1 MDHQYIEEHNIT
13 DRYLL
18 GRLRAEERSRF
29 EEHFVD
35 CHVCLERLETTE
47 NFRGALKTVAAED
60 ATRRD
65 AYDQNH
71 AQIEPSRPSAWT
83 WMAPFRGGWQWALI
97 GAMLLLAALPAALWM
112 RERGELK
119 RRYEQSLQTSERL
132 AREIDES
139 QRQSAEQRRQLEAQL
154 ERESQERMRLAD
166 ELEKL
171 KPPRI
176 AAPVFILST
185 VRSGDAGRPVNQIA
199 LPRSAPSIVLSLEL
213 EPDPDLQSY
222 RATLQT
228 SENRQVWR
236 AGNLHPRSTNALNI
250 NLSTNMFT
258 PGDYLLILE
267 GLTKEGRYVPIARYS
282 FHLTR
287 E

>member
-1 MDHQYIEEHNIT
+1 MRH
-13 DRYLL
+13 
-18 GRLRAEERSRF
+18 
-29 EEHFVD
+29 
-35 CHVCLERLETTE
+35 
-47 NFRGALKTVAAED
+47 AAMRE
-60 ATRRD
+60 A
-65 AYDQNH
+65 H
-71 AQIEPSRPSAWT
+71 AQTGLSGQSAWT
-83 WMAPFRGGWQWALI
+83 AWMAPFRGGWQWALI
-97 GAMLLLAALPAALWM
+97 GAVLLLAALPAALWM
-112 RERGELK
+112 RERGELQ
-119 RRYEQSLQTSERL
+119 RRYEQSQQTSERL
-132 AREIDES
+132 AREIDAS

-171 KPPRI
+171 KRPRF

-213 EPDPDLQSY
+213 EPDPNLQSY

-236 AGNLHPRSTNALNI
+236 AGNLRARSRNALDI
-250 NLSTNMFT
+250 NLSTNLFT

-267 GLTKEGRYVPIARYS
+267 GLTKEGRYVPVARYS